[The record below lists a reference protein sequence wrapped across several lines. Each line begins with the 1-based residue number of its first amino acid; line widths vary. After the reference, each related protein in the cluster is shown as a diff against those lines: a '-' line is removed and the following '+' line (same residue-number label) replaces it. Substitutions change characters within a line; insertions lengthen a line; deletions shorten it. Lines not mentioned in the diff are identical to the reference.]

1 MRQAQARRSSGSI
14 RLRVKPRAVV
24 LLGAQRF
31 NPSLGAAVAELGIKG
46 RIATITAGW
55 QEREADDDDLD
66 EHLGG
71 RAVNLM
77 LHERGEDVFR
87 RDPELLAAH
96 RERQETLRHR
106 QEFYRIRLDH
116 ELEAQHVIRQVSAP
130 DAILADEASASIDA
144 IRDLDNWHLDKCAA
158 VRSAFEETMAPASRP
173 AVAEHIKQLR
183 GIVSE
188 CDAIAIGGGHV
199 ATLLNRLVLF
209 RIADLVETRPV
220 FAWCAGA
227 MALSDRVV
235 LFHDS
240 PPQGPGVA
248 EVLDSGLG
256 LVPGTVVL
264 PQPEDRLKLDDTER
278 VQVMSRRFAPAVCLA
293 MPARSRITWT
303 RGRFTSAHDVIGLM
317 PDGKC
322 EPLETPARVVP

>member
-1 MRQAQARRSSGSI
+1 
-14 RLRVKPRAVV
+14 
-24 LLGAQRF
+24 
-31 NPSLGAAVAELGIKG
+31 
-46 RIATITAGW
+46 
-55 QEREADDDDLD
+55 
-66 EHLGG
+66 
-71 RAVNLM
+71 M
-77 LHERGEDVFR
+77 LHERGEEVFA

-106 QEFYRIRLDH
+106 QEFYRIRLEH
-116 ELEAQHVIRQVSAP
+116 ELDAQHVIRQMSAP
-130 DAILADEASASIDA
+130 DAILADEAERVDRRHPRARQLA
-144 IRDLDNWHLDKCAA
+144 PRQ
-158 VRSAFEETMAPASRP
+158 VRGGAFG
-173 AVAEHIKQLR
+173 LR
-183 GIVSE
+183 GGDGPPRRAPRCPITSSSCAGSSSE

-209 RIADLVETRPV
+209 HIADLVETRPV

-248 EVLDSGLG
+248 EVLDAGLG

-264 PQPEDRLKLDDTER
+264 PQPEDRLRLDDTER
-278 VQVMSRRFAPAVCLA
+278 VQVMARRFAPAVCLA

-303 RGRFTSAHDVIGLM
+303 RGRFTAAHDVTGLM

-322 EPLETPARVVP
+322 VPLETPARGVQ

>member
-1 MRQAQARRSSGSI
+1 MSGRRSSGSI
-14 RLRVKPRAVV
+14 RVGRTKPRAVV

-31 NPSLGAAVAELGIKG
+31 EPSLGAAVAELGIKG

-66 EHLGG
+66 EHLGR
-71 RAVNLM
+71 RAINLL
-77 LHERGEDVFR
+77 LHERGEDVFE

-116 ELEAQHVIRQVSAP
+116 ELEAQHVIRQRAAP
-130 DAILADEASASIDA
+130 EAILADEASASIDA
-144 IRDLDNWHLDKCAA
+144 IRDLDDWHLAKCAA
-158 VRSAFEETMAPASRP
+158 VRSAFNEAFAFPTRP
-173 AVAEHIKQLR
+173 AVAEHIGELR
-183 GIVSE
+183 RIISE

-209 RIADLVETRPV
+209 RIADLDRDALRLRMVRRSHGAERPR
-220 FAWCAGA
+220 GA
-227 MALSDRVV
+227 LPRQ
-235 LFHDS
+235 

-264 PQPEDRLKLDDTER
+264 PQPEDRLRLDDTAR
-278 VQVMSRRFAPAVCLA
+278 VQVMARRFSPAVCIA

-317 PDGKC
+317 PDGSC
-322 EPLETPARVVP
+322 VPLETARPS

>member
-1 MRQAQARRSSGSI
+1 MSGRRSSGSI
-14 RLRVKPRAVV
+14 RIGRVKPRAVV

-31 NPSLGAAVAELGIKG
+31 EPSLGAAVAELGVKG

-66 EHLGG
+66 EHLGR
-71 RAVNLM
+71 RAINLM
-77 LHERGEDVFR
+77 LHERGEDVFQ
-87 RDPELLAAH
+87 RDAELLAAH

-116 ELEAQHVIRQVSAP
+116 ELAAQHVIRQRAAP
-130 DAILADEASASIDA
+130 EAILADEASASIDA
-144 IRDLDNWHLDKCAA
+144 IRELDAWHLSKCAA
-158 VRSAFEETMAPASRP
+158 VRSAFDETFPSPTRP
-173 AVAEHIKQLR
+173 AIAEHIAELR
-183 GIVSE
+183 RIVSE

-209 RIADLVETRPV
+209 RIADLVETRCV

-227 MALSDRVV
+227 MAVSDRVV

-240 PPQGPGVA
+240 PPQGPGAA
-248 EVLDSGLG
+248 EVLDTGLG

-264 PQPEDRLKLDDTER
+264 PQPEDRLRLDDAAR
-278 VQVMSRRFAPAVCLA
+278 VQVMARRFSPAVCIA

-303 RGRFTSAHDVIGLM
+303 RGRFTSAHGVIGLM
-317 PDGKC
+317 PDGTC
-322 EPLETPARVVP
+322 SPLETPDKGAS